1 MTRPSRGQPFRGDGS
16 TAGIFD
22 IFDTTHGERGS
33 GKIQS
38 EIEAWRRRGTAHFP
52 PLRCPISLF
61 SFPCTEQPLFDD
73 KAGRQLG
80 MRNVHCHYRP
90 IAQK

>member
-22 IFDTTHGERGS
+22 IFDATHGERGS

-52 PLRCPISLF
+52 PLRCPISLVKDCTDTP
-61 SFPCTEQPLFDD
+61 SHTKLWNAPCT
-73 KAGRQLG
+73 
-80 MRNVHCHYRP
+80 HHH
-90 IAQK
+90 